1 MKRWYELL
9 ILKSFR
15 RESRRRGIGR
25 CRVLIEAGSRL
36 RLMGWMCLCVWGSI
50 FGFLDPCGA
59 VRKKICKSLTLTHVV
74 VLTPR
79 CVSMRCANNVGQTRW
94 NRPVSWLLQIS
105 ESILYFS
112 RTDVGKPG
120 VIVQLWLPSWDVVF
134 FQSDN
139 LLSYLTVEET
149 LTYTAQ
155 LALQKHSA
163 EAIRKK
169 VIPHDSFLCGHI
181 LWCVY

>member
-15 RESRRRGIGR
+15 REGRRRGIGR
-25 CRVLIEAGSRL
+25 CHVLIEAGSRL
-36 RLMGWMCLCVWGSI
+36 RLMGWMRLRVLGSI
-50 FGFLDPCGA
+50 FGILDPHGA
-59 VRKKICKSLTLTHVV
+59 VREKMCKSITLTHVV
-74 VLTPR
+74 VLTPAVLA
-79 CVSMRCANNVGQTRW
+79 CVVLAMWAKRTEK
-94 NRPVSWLLQIS
+94 PVSWLLRIS
-105 ESILYFS
+105 ESILYF
-112 RTDVGKPG
+112 RREDVGVPE
-120 VIVQLWLPSWDVVF
+120 VIVLLWLPSWNVF
-134 FQSDN
+134 LFQSDN

-169 VIPHDSFLCGHI
+169 VIPHDSFLCGHM
-181 LWCVY
+181 LLYVC